1 MAANTFLSIMVM
13 KATPNNIGT
22 RTIRT
27 FKKLNPVD
35 DIDLEIGNIYKTYI
49 LKVYHITESYYI

>member
-1 MAANTFLSIMVM
+1 MAANTFLSIIVM
-13 KATPNNIGT
+13 KATANNIGT

-35 DIDLEIGNIYKTYI
+35 DIDL
-49 LKVYHITESYYI
+49 